1 MLAAKLAQRLGAAQL
16 DELEG
21 VLTDAVADAT
31 ARWPNVAPNDERF
44 VEAIASRVEG
54 EVDLAPAVAR
64 LALPDIY
71 LVAAAL
77 AGDRAALAAFE
88 RMVRDETTRAAA
100 RLPHAPAVEDVI
112 QEMLLKLLVGPSPKL
127 TAFAGHGA
135 LHAWLRVA
143 AVRTAI
149 SMTRRKHEV
158 SAPDDALAAVADDA
172 DDQALA
178 FLKSTYRNEFKRA
191 FAEALA
197 EIPRRSRTLLRLQII
212 DQLTLEEI
220 GAFYKVS
227 RATAARWLADA
238 RVELVSGTKARL
250 RESLKVSTGE
260 LDQLMKLVATN
271 LYATLPSLLRI
282 TQTRGP

>member
-1 MLAAKLAQRLGAAQL
+1 MLAAKLAQRLGDAQL
-16 DELEG
+16 EQLDRA
-21 VLTDAVADAT
+21 LTDAVA
-31 ARWPNVAPNDERF
+31 RWPAIAPNDDRF

-54 EVDLAPAVAR
+54 EQDLPAAVER
-64 LALPDIY
+64 LALADIY

-77 AGDRAALAAFE
+77 AGDRTALAAFE
-88 RMVRDETTRAAA
+88 RIVRDETMRAVS

-112 QEMLLKLLVGPSPKL
+112 QEMLLKLLVGPAPKL
-127 TAFAGHGA
+127 AAFAGHGA

-149 SMTRRKHEV
+149 SMTRRKQEV
-158 SAPDDALAAVADDA
+158 SAPDEALAAVADDA

-178 FLKSTYRNEFKRA
+178 FLKSAYRNEFKRA
-191 FAEALA
+191 FAGALA

-238 RVELVSGTKARL
+238 RVELVAGTKARL
-250 RESLKVSTGE
+250 RKSLKVSTGE
-260 LDQLMKLVATN
+260 LDQLMRLVATN

-282 TQTRGP
+282 THTRTE